1 MRREG
6 WLLWCRNGPGY
17 KSKFVSSMARVYLK
31 HLKDGGAIVGDRHV
45 ADRVH
50 KHLGEEGN
58 TDRVKKRA

>member
-1 MRREG
+1 M
-6 WLLWCRNGPGY
+6 
-17 KSKFVSSMARVYLK
+17 SSMARVYLK